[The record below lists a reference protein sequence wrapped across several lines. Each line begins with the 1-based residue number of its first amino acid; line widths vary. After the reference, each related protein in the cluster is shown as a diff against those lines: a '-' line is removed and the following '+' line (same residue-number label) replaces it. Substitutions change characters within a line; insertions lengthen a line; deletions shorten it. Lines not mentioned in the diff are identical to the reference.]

1 MNRKIFNHKILQE
14 SLKKRRHVQ
23 QLPSFKLLQY
33 FSKKL
38 PESVAERWKS
48 LGPKQ
53 ILSESKSSNS
63 SLSIHLHLL
72 IWQVQLLKSQT
83 PIFCIQM
90 CYSIFS
96 CPGPDTL
103 MRAPCQW
110 HKYSP
115 ATFPESIGEERGT
128 SNRQTAS
135 LSLRRGWTT
144 QLTQVYTTKFSSL
157 LLPSTKFTILDDST
171 RLCESSLKRSRW
183 NMLKRCWKDVE
194 NIWKELKGCE
204 SMQGESRDPKI
215 WGADT
220 LESKTKDSQV
230 GKHMKKLPCIDNCV
244 T

>member
-53 ILSESKSSNS
+53 ILSESKSSNKF
-63 SLSIHLHLL
+63 IN
-72 IWQVQLLKSQT
+72 KFT
-83 PIFCIQM
+83 YIFWFDKFNSWKVKLQSFASKCA
-90 CYSIFS
+90 IFLAL
-96 CPGPDTL
+96 GPDTL

-128 SNRQTAS
+128 FKPSNRFPVAS
-135 LSLRRGWTT
+135 PRLNDT
-144 QLTQVYTTKFSSL
+144 LTQVTQRSS
-157 LLPSTKFTILDDST
+157 PHCFCPQRSSQSSTNST

-183 NMLKRCWKDVE
+183 NMLKRCWKHMKGIERDVKACRE
-194 NIWKELKGCE
+194 SLEIQRFGELTLWNQRPKIRKLANIWK
-204 SMQGESRDPKI
+204 
-215 WGADT
+215 
-220 LESKTKDSQV
+220 
-230 GKHMKKLPCIDNCV
+230 NCCA
-244 T
+244 

>member
-63 SLSIHLHLL
+63 SLTNSLTSFDLTSSTPEKSNSNLLHPNVLSFL
-72 IWQVQLLKSQT
+72 ALG
-83 PIFCIQM
+83 
-90 CYSIFS
+90 
-96 CPGPDTL
+96 PGPDTL

-115 ATFPESIGEERGT
+115 ATFPESIGEEQGT

-183 NMLKRCWKDVE
+183 NMLKRCWK
-194 NIWKELKGCE
+194 
-204 SMQGESRDPKI
+204 
-215 WGADT
+215 
-220 LESKTKDSQV
+220 
-230 GKHMKKLPCIDNCV
+230 HMKGIERMWKHAGRV
-244 T
+244 

>member
-14 SLKKRRHVQ
+14 LKKRRHVQ
-23 QLPSFKLLQY
+23 QLPSFKLLQ

-38 PESVAERWKS
+38 PESVERWKS

-63 SLSIHLHLL
+63 SLTNSLTSFDLTSSTPEKSNSNLLHPNVLSFLALGLTPWWEHHANGISIAQPHF
-72 IWQVQLLKSQT
+72 LKASAKNEGRQT
-83 PIFCIQM
+83 VK
-90 CYSIFS
+90 S
-96 CPGPDTL
+96 L
-103 MRAPCQW
+103 PCRFAAVERHNW
-110 HKYSP
+110 HKFTQRSSP
-115 ATFPESIGEERGT
+115 HCFCPQR
-128 SNRQTAS
+128 
-135 LSLRRGWTT
+135 
-144 QLTQVYTTKFSSL
+144 SSQS
-157 LLPSTKFTILDDST
+157 STT
-171 RLCESSLKRSRW
+171 RLDSANQVWKGQGET
-183 NMLKRCWKDVE
+183 CWKDVE

-230 GKHMKKLPCIDNCV
+230 GKHMKKLLCIDNCV